1 MSDVATVPLSALRP
15 VNSPFRQGLGRAG
28 SGVGAS
34 SAQGQPQGDYA
45 RGYADGLAAA
55 AAQADDGN
63 HAAEMIRRAIHDLRA
78 EPAEELGLYI
88 AEAVTRIVRQIVG
101 ETQISADEITRR
113 AHAAAALIA
122 DNDAATA
129 IRLHPED
136 AALVGASVDGI
147 AVLPEPGLRR
157 GDVLVDCA
165 AGTIE
170 DGNAQRLA
178 ALDAALGLGGAQ

>member
-122 DNDAATA
+122 EGATGA
-129 IRLHPED
+129 FFKTRV
-136 AALVGASVDGI
+136 AL
-147 AVLPEPGLRR
+147 LNPGSTTAT
-157 GDVLVDCA
+157 VLV
-165 AGTIE
+165 
-170 DGNAQRLA
+170 L
-178 ALDAALGLGGAQ
+178 LGKPLFEMGLTAMLRQPVNIP